1 MQVPVTSKVTNLQV
15 AVAILFKGGAARAGS
30 LIPGDCPR
38 NRHLCTTKIETKM
51 ESYTDNK
58 ITGELPRLTG
68 SLRVFS
74 NVFSDQ
80 ESCLPSDTS
89 ALLERKREKR
99 KEAGLSHSKTWSQV
113 SSSILKSVNR
123 QDTSKVRHDHIHN
136 DNGIYMLCR
145 KFDLNRTNCHNY

>member
-1 MQVPVTSKVTNLQV
+1 MESST
-15 AVAILFKGGAARAGS
+15 G
-30 LIPGDCPR
+30 
-38 NRHLCTTKIETKM
+38 TKIP
-51 ESYTDNK
+51 
-58 ITGELPRLTG
+58 GELPRLTG

-89 ALLERKREKR
+89 VLLERKKEKR

-123 QDTSKVRHDHIHN
+123 QDTNKVRH
-136 DNGIYMLCR
+136 NGISMSLCCIES
-145 KFDLNRTNCHNY
+145 LG